1 MPLRSY
7 YSLQR
12 TTPSLRTCPPTGV
25 AGVARTDPR
34 PKAPPPTGSRQGQ
47 KRRIVTVFDE
57 LNRLIKNS
65 LPAERGRYT

>member
-1 MPLRSY
+1 MLLRSY

-34 PKAPPPTGSRQGQ
+34 PKAPPPTGSRLGQ
-47 KRRIVTVFDE
+47 KRRTGRPTKNAPPLE
-57 LNRLIKNS
+57 L
-65 LPAERGRYT
+65 